1 MIFIDANIVMYA
13 VGRPHRYKEACAR
26 IIVDISEGK
35 IPAVTDCEILQEI
48 LYRYWYIREL
58 EKGLQV
64 FEDFQNLVPKIFP
77 IGREDLIE
85 SAQILR
91 ENFPVSPR
99 DALHVA
105 VMRNNGV
112 NSILSTDTH
121 FDLIP
126 RIQRKDPLTMSD
138 ESV

>member
-13 VGRPHRYKEACAR
+13 VGRPHKYKEACAR
-26 IIVDISEGK
+26 IIVSISEGK
-35 IPAVTDCEILQEI
+35 IPAVTDSEILQEI

-77 IGREDLIE
+77 IGREDLVE
-85 SAQILR
+85 SAEILR
-91 ENFPVSPR
+91 KNIPISPR
-99 DALHVA
+99 DALHAA
-105 VMRNNGV
+105 VMRKNGV
-112 NSILSTDTH
+112 NSILSSDTH

-126 RIQRKDPLTMSD
+126 GIQRKDPLTIG
-138 ESV
+138 EGTG

>member
-13 VGRPHRYKEACAR
+13 VGRPHKYKEACAR
-26 IIVDISEGK
+26 IIVSISEGK
-35 IPAVTDCEILQEI
+35 IPAVTDSEILQEI

-85 SAQILR
+85 SAEILR
-91 ENFPVSPR
+91 KNIPISPR
-99 DALHVA
+99 DALHAA
-105 VMRNNGV
+105 VMRKNGV
-112 NSILSTDTH
+112 NSILSSDTH

-126 RIQRKDPLTMSD
+126 GIQRKDPLTIG

>member
-13 VGRPHRYKEACAR
+13 VGRPHKYKEACAR
-26 IIVDISEGK
+26 IIVSISEGK
-35 IPAVTDCEILQEI
+35 IPAVTDSEILQEI
-48 LYRYWYIREL
+48 LCRYWYIREL

-77 IGREDLIE
+77 IGREDLVE
-85 SAQILR
+85 SAEILR
-91 ENFPVSPR
+91 KNIPISPR
-99 DALHVA
+99 NALHAA
-105 VMRNNGV
+105 VMRKNGV

-126 RIQRKDPLTMSD
+126 GIQRKDPLTIG

>member
-13 VGRPHRYKEACAR
+13 VGRPHKYKEACAR
-26 IIVDISEGK
+26 IIVGISEGK
-35 IPAVTDCEILQEI
+35 IPAVTDSEILQEI

-77 IGREDLIE
+77 IGREDLVE

-91 ENFPVSPR
+91 KNIPISPR
-99 DALHVA
+99 DALHAA
-105 VMRNNGV
+105 VMKKNGV

-121 FDLIP
+121 FDLILG
-126 RIQRKDPLTMSD
+126 IQRKDPLTIG

>member
-1 MIFIDANIVMYA
+1 
-13 VGRPHRYKEACAR
+13 
-26 IIVDISEGK
+26 
-35 IPAVTDCEILQEI
+35 
-48 LYRYWYIREL
+48 
-58 EKGLQV
+58 V

>member
-13 VGRPHRYKEACAR
+13 VGRPHKYKEACAR
-26 IIVDISEGK
+26 IIVSISEGK
-35 IPAVTDCEILQEI
+35 IPAVTDSEILQEI

-77 IGREDLIE
+77 IGREDLVE
-85 SAQILR
+85 SAEILR
-91 ENFPVSPR
+91 KNIPIFPR
-99 DALHVA
+99 DALHAA
-105 VMRNNGV
+105 VMRKNGV

-126 RIQRKDPLTMSD
+126 GIQRKDPLTIG